1 MPNFEFALSVLG
13 SALDEYLRPK
23 PCHLHPGTPSRWSVD
38 FGAFGE
44 LDNGHALTIDG
55 AVFRFVAPGIVAGP
69 GETPIDA
76 WSAAR
81 DAAAA
86 IVINQALEGVKALA
100 GDPILTLIGPP
111 GMQVTSDA
119 PSLVVTLLD
128 PGALPVCL

>member
-1 MPNFEFALSVLG
+1 MPSFESALSVLG
-13 SALDEYLRPK
+13 AALDEYLRPK
-23 PCHLHPGTPSRWSVD
+23 PCHLASGRPSRWTVD

-55 AVFRFVAPGIVAGP
+55 AVFRFVAPGVIAGP

-81 DAAAA
+81 DTAAA
-86 IVINQALEGVKALA
+86 IAINQANIGAHAVS

-111 GMQVTSDA
+111 GMQVSSDA
-119 PSLVVTLLD
+119 PSLVVTLID